1 MRWPK
6 PGRTGI
12 GRGLDALR
20 IGGNLPFIH
29 DRIYRSPKESLQVRW
44 TAADATGDDSA
55 EQRRLSAAPI
65 CRLSV
70 ISMAA
75 RRFSCPCRAQHLP
88 ENTRGENEAGLCER
102 TTRRA
107 PMPSI
112 GVVAVEMAFL
122 WKAANRLPGTLYR
135 HITVRADPWPRAWS
149 LSLCRTGVSGGL
161 RLRSRLLVRGWE
173 GGFDRSQIEKRFPR
187 CELHHIPRLSPSGFV
202 TAALHS
208 RSFCKDGC

>member
-1 MRWPK
+1 MPSSRRRQRSRVGCVRMPRPSQALRPFRLSSQCDGPK
-6 PGRTGI
+6 RGRTGI

-20 IGGNLPFIH
+20 IGGNLPFIQ

-112 GVVAVEMAFL
+112 GVL
-122 WKAANRLPGTLYR
+122 PWK
-135 HITVRADPWPRAWS
+135 W
-149 LSLCRTGVSGGL
+149 
-161 RLRSRLLVRGWE
+161 
-173 GGFDRSQIEKRFPR
+173 
-187 CELHHIPRLSPSGFV
+187 
-202 TAALHS
+202 
-208 RSFCKDGC
+208 RSFGKRPILAGYPLSAHNRSG